1 MILIRFFLDNKR
13 ILLFGILLTFFSGF
27 GQTFLLSLYIPHIV
41 KEFNISQSLFST
53 IYAGA
58 TMCSGLMIVF
68 TGKYIDRKTLTTFS
82 VFVVT
87 GFLVAHIIA
96 GLSMNLVMIFVA
108 VFMLRFFGQGLLS
121 HTSMTAMGRFFD
133 QARGKALSIAQLGY
147 PLAEAIFPI
156 TVVSLIMA
164 FGWRESFLISSAVI
178 AIILLPGVWLLLK
191 NFDRSKIREP
201 LSASPIIR
209 KHRAP
214 IEKSWSQ
221 KEILRDR
228 NFYTFAPTV
237 FIVGFTLTAL
247 FFFQT
252 HIATAK
258 GWTFEWMALSI
269 SAYAVASFSFSII
282 TGMLIDRFSAR
293 TIFPFLL
300 LPLVS
305 GLIILNIFQH
315 PFAAMAFWFLTGITA
330 GANSTT
336 GNALYAETYGV
347 NNLGSIRSMFTFV
360 MISSTAAGPVIYSLV
375 LENGFHYSQM
385 HMMIV
390 AIITLNILF
399 VIWRFQ
405 IRKPKAN

>member
-1 MILIRFFLDNKR
+1 
-13 ILLFGILLTFFSGF
+13 
-27 GQTFLLSLYIPHIV
+27 
-41 KEFNISQSLFST
+41 
-53 IYAGA
+53 
-58 TMCSGLMIVF
+58 
-68 TGKYIDRKTLTTFS
+68 
-82 VFVVT
+82 
-87 GFLVAHIIA
+87 
-96 GLSMNLVMIFVA
+96 
-108 VFMLRFFGQGLLS
+108 
-121 HTSMTAMGRFFD
+121 
-133 QARGKALSIAQLGY
+133 
-147 PLAEAIFPI
+147 
-156 TVVSLIMA
+156 
-164 FGWRESFLISSAVI
+164 
-178 AIILLPGVWLLLK
+178 
-191 NFDRSKIREP
+191 
-201 LSASPIIR
+201 
-209 KHRAP
+209 
-214 IEKSWSQ
+214 
-221 KEILRDR
+221 
-228 NFYTFAPTV
+228 
-237 FIVGFTLTAL
+237 L

-282 TGMLIDRFSAR
+282 TGMLIDKFSAR

-390 AIITLNILF
+390 AIITLNIPVCNLE
-399 VIWRFQ
+399 IPNQEAQSQLMIIPYLLIQRFETFAQ
-405 IRKPKAN
+405 NF